1 MAHKNKNI
9 PAEVVGWY
17 GIGAILLAYTLV
29 SFEAISAS
37 GVIFQL
43 LNLTGAIG
51 VIIIALHKNVMQ
63 SVALNI
69 FWAGVAV
76 VALLRML
83 V

>member
-1 MAHKNKNI
+1 MTRTGRGLV
-9 PAEVVGWY
+9 AEIVGWY
-17 GIGAILLAYTLV
+17 GISAILLAYALV
-29 SFEAISAS
+29 SFELIPAS
-37 GVIFQL
+37 GIAFQF

-63 SVALNI
+63 SVVLNI

-76 VALLRML
+76 VAILRML

>member
-1 MAHKNKNI
+1 MAHRNQRVT
-9 PAEVVGWY
+9 AEVAGWY
-17 GIGAILLAYTLV
+17 GIGAILLAYALV
-29 SFEAISAS
+29 SFEVISAS

-63 SVALNI
+63 SVVLNI

-76 VALLRML
+76 VALLKTL